1 MRLTINTETDTY
13 EQAIAAVQA
22 AYGKRPAV
30 PVDWPEAPAVEPM
43 PDPQDLGDDVIKD
56 GWSEQM
62 LFQVIAA
69 LMPRA
74 REVIRRVV
82 DVGGTATY
90 DSVQQYFAPA
100 IPRSKIG
107 GTLTSVQ
114 AVVRR
119 LGPDN
124 RAKLLQRDEQARVYR
139 IDRKLLEPLRRVF
152 ALADARTD
160 LLRGGPSETTVT

>member
-1 MRLTINTETDTY
+1 M
-13 EQAIAAVQA
+13 AAVQA

-62 LFQVIAA
+62 LFQVIAP

-100 IPRSKIG
+100 IRRWEAHQRSG
-107 GTLTSVQ
+107 
-114 AVVRR
+114 
-119 LGPDN
+119 
-124 RAKLLQRDEQARVYR
+124 
-139 IDRKLLEPLRRVF
+139 
-152 ALADARTD
+152 
-160 LLRGGPSETTVT
+160 GGPPAGTRHQGQAAAAGRAGTRLPHRPRAAGALQKGLRPCRCSHRPLARRPVRDGHLMRPRHR